1 MSRFRRSVLAALN
14 FISQQ
19 EHYRIIPFMQIIK
32 DPNRDSTP
40 STCDPIVTLVTA
52 PQHLV
57 LHSWAQGSRSNI
69 ITVLQH
75 LSFFQNLV
83 NTCCTCSGRQPQNFV
98 CSLPFYLDFEIT
110 VMTSLKVPSILL
122 PPPAPLGLA
131 SVSCVGHTFDNR
143 DNPILD
149 SWEVGNTISPPK
161 TPALSSPQKNSLVLA
176 RQREVE

>member
-1 MSRFRRSVLAALN
+1 
-14 FISQQ
+14 
-19 EHYRIIPFMQIIK
+19 MQIIK

-75 LSFFQNLV
+75 FPFFQILV
-83 NTCCTCSGRQPQNFV
+83 KHMLHVQRPSATNFCILV
-98 CSLPFYLDFEIT
+98 TFYLNFEIT
-110 VMTSLKVPSILL
+110 VMTSLKVPSIFL

-131 SVSCVGHTFDNR
+131 SVSFVGDTFDNR
-143 DNPILD
+143 DNSILD